1 MKKIG
6 GILLGGILMFSWSA
20 ALGQSTAETALLFS
34 RVSNG
39 GSARIMGMGGTSVS
53 LGGDFSSAASNP
65 AGLGMFNRSEFT
77 ISPAYNIA
85 TNQTNYFGNS
95 LNDSKSNLSIPSL
108 SFAFQN
114 QKDRGSWISSTFAIS
129 LTRMNSF
136 QYNMQY
142 KGRNT
147 HNSIGD
153 YFADDSYG
161 IDPSTFTSDDMSLNR
176 LAYDNYLIDPI
187 YDAGNDLYFY
197 ASAAGIN
204 PDDASDTPHSTQQ
217 ETKATTGAQKQW
229 SASYG
234 LNIDDKFF
242 LGAGVHL
249 RSIRYE
255 NKSVYQE
262 TNFSFPN
269 AQPGYD
275 PINTVLLEEKLKI
288 TGSGFSATFGAIVRP
303 IDGLQVGLS
312 YNTPTVYTMSDVYT
326 GRIATDW
333 NDWPYDTGNG
343 TIQLD
348 QYDYATDELLSDYKL
363 KTPGRLALGAT
374 YFFGKSGFISGD
386 AEFVNF
392 DATQYK
398 SNEDFEAD
406 NSWIKSL
413 QQPTTNFRLGGEYR
427 LKDYRFRAGASR
439 QGDPFDEPQNDVS
452 RVIYGVSVGAGI
464 RKESYY
470 VDFALNH
477 AFGKNSYRPY
487 TVPGNFSPLV
497 TINNSVS
504 TFMVTVGL
512 PFR

>member
-1 MKKIG
+1 M
-6 GILLGGILMFSWSA
+6 LGWSVGFA
-20 ALGQSTAETALLFS
+20 QSTAETALLFS

-39 GSARIMGMGGTSVS
+39 GSARILGMGGTSVS
-53 LGGDFSSAASNP
+53 LGGDFSAAASNP

-77 ISPAYNIA
+77 ISPAYSNTSNRA
-85 TNQTNYFGNS
+85 EYFGKNVS
-95 LNDSKSNLSIPSL
+95 DTRSNLAIPSL

-114 QKDRGSWISSTFAIS
+114 PKNRGSWISSTFAIS

-142 KGRNT
+142 EGRNT

-153 YFADDSYG
+153 YFADDSFG
-161 IDPSTFTSDDMSLNR
+161 IDPGTFTSEDMSLNR
-176 LAYDNYLIDPI
+176 LAYDAYLIDPL
-187 YDAGNDLYFY
+187 YDPDYDVYFY

-204 PDDASDTPHSTQQ
+204 PDDPDDTPHSTQR
-217 ETKATTGAQKQW
+217 ETKMTTGAQNQW

-234 LNIDDKFF
+234 VNIDDKFF
-242 LGAGVHL
+242 LGAGIHL

-262 TNFSFPN
+262 SDFSFPN
-269 AQPGYD
+269 AAPDYD

-288 TGSGFSATFGAIVRP
+288 TGSGVSATLGAIVRP
-303 IDGLQVGLS
+303 VDGLQVGFS

-333 NDWPYDTGNG
+333 NDWPYDTGSE
-343 TIQLD
+343 IILLD
-348 QYDYATDELLSDYKL
+348 QYDYSTDELLSDYKL
-363 KTPGRLALGAT
+363 KTPGRLAVGAT
-374 YFFGKSGFISGD
+374 YFFGKNGFISGD
-386 AEFVNF
+386 AEFINF
-392 DATQYK
+392 DGIRYK
-398 SNEDFEAD
+398 ANEDFEAD
-406 NSWIKSL
+406 NGWIKSL
-413 QQPTTNFRLGGEYR
+413 QQPTTSFRLGGEYR
-427 LKDYRFRAGASR
+427 LKEYRFRAGASR
-439 QGDPFDEPQNDVS
+439 QGDPFDVPQNDVS
-452 RVIYGVSVGAGI
+452 RVIYGLSIGAGI

-470 VDFALNH
+470 VDIALSQ

-487 TVPGNFSPLV
+487 TVPGANSPLV
-497 TINNSVS
+497 EINNSVS